1 MLKIYAKV
9 TSVVLGLLVLL
20 EAGALATE
28 GSGASQAPLDS
39 VAPNGPIPFPLANR
53 IHPGLT
59 HPNKCVDVRG
69 AVFANGTPVQM

>member
-1 MLKIYAKV
+1 MLKLYTKI
-9 TSVVLGLLVLL
+9 TIVVFRLLVLL
-20 EAGALATE
+20 KAGALTAE
-28 GSGASQAPLDS
+28 GFGALQTPLDS
-39 VAPNGPIPFPLANR
+39 VLPNGPIPFPLANR